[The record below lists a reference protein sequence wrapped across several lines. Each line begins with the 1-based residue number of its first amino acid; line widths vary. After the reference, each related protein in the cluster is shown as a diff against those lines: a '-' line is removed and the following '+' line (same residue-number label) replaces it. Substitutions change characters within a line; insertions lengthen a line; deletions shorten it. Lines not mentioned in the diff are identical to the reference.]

1 MSTPAAPSSPQAT
14 RAPRD
19 PDDACPGTPRPHAA
33 DDGAPARVRVPGG
46 APTVRRARALA
57 EETATRPS
65 GHHLATALAA
75 ITS

>member
-1 MSTPAAPSSPQAT
+1 MSTPPAASSPQAT
-14 RAPRD
+14 TAPRD
-19 PDDACPGTPRPHAA
+19 RADARPGTPRSHAA

-46 APTVRRARALA
+46 APTVRRERALA

-65 GHHLATALAA
+65 GHGLATALAE